1 MKNYSKK
8 NLQNQAFQYM
18 KVALKQLTLKTL
30 EAFQSHRE
38 MKTFSFYII
47 FLIQVGQYPEP

>member
-47 FLIQVGQYPEP
+47 FLIQVGQYA